1 MKKRITVLWAAAVL
15 ALLLVHPA
23 GRGAADPPLAVRGGT
38 IITVTGGVI
47 ENGVLLIRGGRI
59 EAVGRDVAV
68 PPGAEVI
75 DAAGAVVTPGL
86 IDAFTHLGMERP
98 EAGGGDFD
106 ESARA
111 VLPQLSVIDAIDWE
125 NEDLPAACSE
135 GVTSA
140 LSAPGEGAL
149 LSGRSALIRL
159 PGAASGGGETMRFP
173 AAVHANLGEA
183 AKLRFGSRNRY
194 PSTRMGAMALLRQTF
209 LEARQYLE
217 TKAGPDRTADA
228 AVESLGPALKG
239 EIPLV
244 VRANRL
250 DDILT
255 AVRLGDEFGLRL
267 VVNHGAAASQA
278 ASELAERKI
287 PVLVGPLAD
296 FRRSPESA
304 ADSLENAVRLQRA
317 GVKIAFQGNSGRR
330 PDALLEIARLAV
342 AHGLSEEEAW
352 RALTLNPA
360 EIFSVAG
367 RIGSLEAGKDA
378 DVVIFSADPLRET
391 AVVRT
396 VISRGRI
403 VFSR

>member
-1 MKKRITVLWAAAVL
+1 MKKRNTVLWAAAVL
-15 ALLLVHPA
+15 AFLFVRPA
-23 GRGAADPPLAVRGGT
+23 GGGEADPLLAVRGGR
-38 IITVTGGVI
+38 IITVSGGVI
-47 ENGVLLIRGGRI
+47 ENGVLLIRGGRL

-75 DAAGAVVTPGL
+75 EAAGAVITPGL

-98 EAGGGDFD
+98 EAGGGDYD
-106 ESARA
+106 ESAKA
-111 VLPQLSVIDAIDWE
+111 VLPQLRVIDAIDWE
-125 NEDLPAACSE
+125 NEDFPAACSE

-149 LSGRSALIRL
+149 LSGQSALVRL
-159 PGAASGGGETMRFP
+159 PGHSSGSGETLRFP

-183 AKLRFGSRNRY
+183 AKLRFGSRNQY
-194 PSTRMGAMALLRQTF
+194 PSTRMGAMALLRQT
-209 LEARQYLE
+209 LLDARQAME
-217 TKAGPDRTADA
+217 SKTGPDRAAAA
-228 AVESLGPALKG
+228 AVESLGPVLKG
-239 EIPLV
+239 EMPLV

-255 AVRLGDEFGLRL
+255 AVRLADEFGLRL
-267 VVNHGAAASQA
+267 VINHGAAAFRA

-296 FRRSPESA
+296 FRSTPESA
-304 ADSLENAVRLQRA
+304 ADSLESAVRLQRA